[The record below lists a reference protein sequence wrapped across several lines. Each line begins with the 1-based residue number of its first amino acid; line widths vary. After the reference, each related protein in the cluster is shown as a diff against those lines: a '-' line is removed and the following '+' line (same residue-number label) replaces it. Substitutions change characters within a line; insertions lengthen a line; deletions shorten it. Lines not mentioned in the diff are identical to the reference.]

1 MNEMDAMRIFVR
13 VAELT
18 SFTKAAQDLNLPNA
32 SVSSSIQQ
40 LEDFLGT
47 RLLHRTTRKVQMTQD
62 GLAFYERSKDMLS
75 EMDAL
80 RSLFRNAPAE
90 LSGMLRV
97 DMPGGLAK
105 NIVVPRLREFLN
117 DHPGIQVELSSADR
131 RVDVISEGFD
141 CVVRI
146 GKLHDSTL
154 IARSLGKFK
163 MLNCAS
169 ADYVKRYGLP
179 QSLDDLAKHHLI
191 HYEQNLGSKMNGW
204 EWFDGKSTQCI
215 EMQGALIVNNTETY
229 NAACLAGLGI
239 IQAPAPGLRELINQ
253 GRLVEILPNYE
264 AEPMPVSLIYAD
276 RRHIPSRVQAF
287 MDWLAKIIRPHT
299 I

>member
-1 MNEMDAMRIFVR
+1 MNEMEAMRIFVR
-13 VAELT
+13 VAELA
-18 SFTKAAQDLNLPNA
+18 SFTKAAQDLRLPNA

-47 RLLHRTTRKVQMTQD
+47 RLLNRTTRKVQMTQD
-62 GLAFYERSKDMLS
+62 GIRFYERSKNMLS
-75 EMDAL
+75 EMDEL
-80 RSLFRNAPAE
+80 RSLFRKTPAE
-90 LSGMLRV
+90 LNGTLRV

-105 NIVVPRLREFLN
+105 TIVIPKLLEFLT
-117 DHPGIQVELSSADR
+117 DHPCIQVELSSADR

-146 GKLHDSTL
+146 GKLHDSSL

-169 ADYVKRYGLP
+169 TEYVKRHGLP
-179 QSLDDLAKHHLI
+179 ESLDDLAKHHLI
-191 HYEQNLGSKMNGW
+191 HYEQTLGSKMNGW
-204 EWFDGKSTQCI
+204 EWFDGKATRYI
-215 EMQGALIVNNTETY
+215 EMKGALIVNNTETY

-239 IQAPAPGLRELINQ
+239 IQAPSPGLRVLINQ
-253 GRLVEILPNYE
+253 GRLVEILPDYE
-264 AEPMPVSLIYAD
+264 AEPMPVSLIYAA
-276 RRHIPSRVQAF
+276 RRHIPLRVQAF
-287 MDWLAKIIRPHT
+287 MDWLTKIIRPHT